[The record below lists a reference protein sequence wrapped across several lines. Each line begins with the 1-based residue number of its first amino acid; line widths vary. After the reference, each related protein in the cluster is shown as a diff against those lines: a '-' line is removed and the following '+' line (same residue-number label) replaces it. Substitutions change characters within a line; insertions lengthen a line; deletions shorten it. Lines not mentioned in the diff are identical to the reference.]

1 MASALTLCRP
11 GLVLSRRCG
20 PALALSEASHDSFIN
35 FNAPLTLTNLT
46 SSRYLSTPAFLTKL
60 MSRYLSTPAFL
71 TKLTSKLSKDPPPA
85 VAVLHL
91 AGRIADGRGSGPS
104 AKRINY
110 DSLNEQI
117 DKSFELKN
125 LKAVCLKINSPGGSP
140 VQSEL
145 IAKRLVSFI

>member
-20 PALALSEASHDSFIN
+20 PALTLSEANHDSFII
-35 FNAPLTLTNLT
+35 FNAPLMLTNVT
-46 SSRYLSTPAFLTKL
+46 T
-60 MSRYLSTPAFL
+60 SRYLSTPAFL
-71 TKLTSKLSKDPPPA
+71 TKLTSKLRKDPPPA
-85 VAVLHL
+85 VAVLRL
-91 AGRIADGRGSGPS
+91 AGMIADGRGSGPS

-110 DSLNEQI
+110 DSLNKQI